1 MKIKVF
7 KSVRWKKIYAYIANK
22 ERKTK
27 KKIELIFNE
36 NGYANLDFNLAKD
49 YLVWFTNKKKRTE
62 KIIISEAIDSLK
74 IRYNRKTHKYDCL
87 LLVDNC
93 DSYGLVK
100 TFSLK
105 DEKNLIISKNNEKNI
120 HVLLPN
126 NYDSSKK
133 YGLIIMIDGQN
144 MYDTSKVGRYTKK
157 NDPYGSWQIETT
169 LNKIA
174 NIYHEEYIVCGIE
187 TTGIERMF
195 ELMPKYFGEFKN
207 DCNLNSNLSKVA
219 ESGLLEKTGLF
230 IMNRVIPFMKE
241 KYSISDNIGIGGSS
255 AGGNAAFHIGLI
267 YYDVFKFILSFSP
280 IFGCYE
286 DEYLIDFYN
295 KINFNKNKD
304 NLPYFFF
311 NVGKKGWLE
320 RCLWQEN
327 CNSLDLMVK
336 CGYPEDKLFGYT
348 EISAEHNEIMW
359 RYAFNYFMNI
369 YHKEKK

>member
-1 MKIKVF
+1 MNKLKVGIFGAGRGVDLAHSFLALGCDVVALCDFNEKRLEQGVKNLDIKVTTYSNF
-7 KSVRWKKIYAYIANK
+7 DDFINHDLDAVVLANYFH
-22 ERKTK
+22 EHAP
-27 KKIELIFNE
+27 F
-36 NGYANLDFNLAKD
+36 
-49 YLVWFTNKKKRTE
+49 
-62 KIIISEAIDSLK
+62 AIK
-74 IRYNRKTHKYDCL
+74 C
-87 LLVDNC
+87 
-93 DSYGLVK
+93 
-100 TFSLK
+100 F
-105 DEKNLIISKNNEKNI
+105 EKNI

-230 IMNRVIPFMKE
+230 IMNRVIPFVKE

-255 AGGNAAFHIGLI
+255 AGGNAAFHIGLN